1 MVAPV
6 TRFWTKAE
14 ANPADGGWEVALD
27 GRPLRTPGRM
37 QLLLPTP
44 ALADAIAA
52 EWRAVESEVKPGAM
66 PLTGLAN
73 AATDIVAADRAAF
86 AASLAQ
92 YAASDL
98 TCYRADAPT
107 ELVARQ
113 AALWEPVLKAVEARH
128 GLVFQRATGVM
139 HVAQP
144 AATLEAVERLF
155 SGLAD
160 FELAPLQPLVT
171 ISGSAVLAL
180 AHLSGDLDHE
190 AAFAASVLD
199 DDWQAEQWGADAEAQ
214 AMRERRRAECA
225 SAAGFLALSR
235 G

>member
-1 MVAPV
+1 MK
-6 TRFWTKAE
+6 RFWTE
-14 ANPADGGWEVALD
+14 AQARATDGGWEVALD
-27 GRPLRTPGRM
+27 GRPLRTPGRK
-37 QLLLPTP
+37 LLVLPTQ

-52 EWRAVESEVKPGAM
+52 EWQAIDGEVKPGNV

-73 AATDIVAADRAAF
+73 AATDIVAADPAAF

-98 TCYRADAPT
+98 TCYRAEGPV

-128 GLVFQRATGVM
+128 DLLFQRTTGVM
-139 HVAQP
+139 HVTQP
-144 AATLEAVERLF
+144 PATLEKVERLL
-155 SGLAD
+155 GELGA

-171 ISGSAVLAL
+171 ISGSVVLAL
-180 AHLSGDLDHE
+180 AHLAGEMGSQE
-190 AAFAASVLD
+190 AFAASVLD
-199 DDWQAEQWGADAEAQ
+199 DDWQAEQWGADAEAE
-214 AMRERRRAECA
+214 ATRERRLAEFA
-225 SAAGFLALSR
+225 DAARFLALSR

>member
-1 MVAPV
+1 MK
-6 TRFWTKAE
+6 RFWSVAE
-14 ANPADGGWEVALD
+14 ARATEDGWEVALD
-27 GRPLRTPGRM
+27 GRPLRTPGRA
-37 QLLLPTP
+37 LLRLPTQ

-52 EWRAVESEVKPGAM
+52 EWNAVDGEVKPDAM

-73 AATDIVAADRAAF
+73 AATDIVAANKAAF

-98 TCYRADAPT
+98 TCYRAETPA
-107 ELVARQ
+107 ELVSRQ
-113 AALWEPVLKAVEARH
+113 AARWEPALKAVERRH
-128 GLVFQRATGVM
+128 GITFQRTAGVM

-144 AATLEAVERLF
+144 AATVEAVERFLGDL
-155 SGLAD
+155 SA

-180 AHLSGDLDHE
+180 AHLNGEMDHE

-199 DDWQAEQWGADAEAQ
+199 DDWQAEQWGADAEAL
-214 AMRERRRAECA
+214 AYRERRRAEFA
-225 SAAGFLALSR
+225 GAARFLALSR